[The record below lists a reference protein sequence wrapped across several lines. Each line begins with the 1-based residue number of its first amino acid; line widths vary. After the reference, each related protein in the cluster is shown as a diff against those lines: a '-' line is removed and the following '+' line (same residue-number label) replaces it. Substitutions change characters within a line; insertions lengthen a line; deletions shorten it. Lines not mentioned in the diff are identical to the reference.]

1 MIIYPAI
8 DLRGGRVVRLKE
20 GDPNQQKVFSDDPL
34 AMAQRWIDEGAAWIH
49 MVNLDGSFADA
60 NNNERI
66 LEQAAKL
73 GKPIQFGG
81 GMRTMADIERA
92 LNRGAARVVLGT
104 IAIKNPEIV
113 VEAVKRWGAEKLCV
127 GLDARD
133 GKIATHGWQQ
143 TADITPVELGKQ
155 MAAIGLRHALFT
167 DVNRD
172 GKLGGGNIDGTINVG
187 RETGLKVIASG
198 GVSTVDDIQR
208 LVRSRYVAGAVIG
221 MALYEGKITLKEALN
236 AAKAKDEG
244 ENAG

>member
-20 GDPNQQKVFSDDPL
+20 GDPNQQKVFSDDPVS
-34 AMAQRWIDEGAAWIH
+34 MAQRWIDEGAAWIH

-60 NNNERI
+60 NDNERI
-66 LEQAAKL
+66 LENAARL
-73 GKPIQFGG
+73 GTPIQFGG
-81 GMRTMADIERA
+81 GMRTLDDIARA
-92 LNRGAARVVLGT
+92 LDRGAARVVLGT

-113 VEAVKRWGAEKLCV
+113 VEALKKWGAEKLCI

-143 TADITPVELGKQ
+143 TADITPVELGRQ
-155 MAAIGLRHALFT
+155 MAAVGLRHALFT
-167 DVNRD
+167 DVSRD
-172 GKLGGGNIDGTINVG
+172 GMLGGGNIDGTISLG
-187 RETGLKVIASG
+187 RETGLQVIASG
-198 GVSTVDDIQR
+198 GVSTADDIQQ
-208 LVRSRYVAGAVIG
+208 LARSGYVAGAVIG

-236 AAKAKDEG
+236 AARV